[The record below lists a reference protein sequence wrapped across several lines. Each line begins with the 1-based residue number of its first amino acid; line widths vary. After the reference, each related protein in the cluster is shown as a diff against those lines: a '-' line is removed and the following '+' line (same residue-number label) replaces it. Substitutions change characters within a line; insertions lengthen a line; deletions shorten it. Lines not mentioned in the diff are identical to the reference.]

1 MKRLKILGLILISS
15 LSLKASTNPLE
26 KSDLFRRLSIDH
38 QVTIKIVQNDSS
50 DESEFTVY
58 NQDTNSLAIQT
69 KPEKSARRKILM
81 KEADLWLFSPGIK
94 KPIRIGLDQRL
105 IGEVSNGDILRTRFA
120 QDYSFKEIGKDS
132 QEIKFELLKKADT
145 ATYAKIIYFL
155 KPTDLRP
162 IKAEFYTQS
171 GKLLKIAEYSDYKKV
186 GSQTLMTAVNIVD
199 SITKKKSTIQFL
211 NHKKAKFTDIFF
223 NKESIVE

>member
-1 MKRLKILGLILISS
+1 MK
-15 LSLKASTNPLE
+15 
-26 KSDLFRRLSIDH
+26 D
-38 QVTIKIVQNDSS
+38 
-50 DESEFTVY
+50 
-58 NQDTNSLAIQT
+58 
-69 KPEKSARRKILM
+69 
-81 KEADLWLFSPGIK
+81 ADLWLFSPGIK

-145 ATYAKIIYFL
+145 ATYAKIIYYL
-155 KPTDLRP
+155 KPADLRP

-186 GSQTLMTAVNIVD
+186 GAQTLMTSVNIVD
-199 SITKKKSTIQFL
+199 SITKKKSSIHFL
-211 NHKKAKFTDIFF
+211 NHKKTKFTNIFF
-223 NKESIVE
+223 NKESLVE